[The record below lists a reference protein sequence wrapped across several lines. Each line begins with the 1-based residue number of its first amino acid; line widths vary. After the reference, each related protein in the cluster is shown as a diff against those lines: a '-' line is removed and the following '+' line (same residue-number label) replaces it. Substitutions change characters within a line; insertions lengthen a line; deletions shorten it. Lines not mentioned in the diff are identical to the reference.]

1 MKIEVILTEE
11 IFRRF
16 TLFDMM
22 KRRKVWRSPAIW
34 AAILCTSAT
43 ICFLMNHVRG
53 AVLLGC
59 VLVFVGVGMP
69 LSYFA
74 NFASSLRK
82 QILTLGL
89 SRPQH
94 VYTLILTEKAKG
106 IQVSNEKEQ
115 AAYEWKRIHHAYRDL
130 YATYLYITPQRAFLL
145 PHTCIEE
152 GADALWQLLDKKLTP
167 AQRTILH

>member
-34 AAILCTSAT
+34 AAILCSCGAV
-43 ICFLMNHVRG
+43 CFVMNHVRG
-53 AVLLGC
+53 AVLLGF
-59 VLVFVGVGMP
+59 VLMFVGVGMP

-74 NFASSLRK
+74 NFASSLKK
-82 QILTLGL
+82 QILAQGL

-106 IQVSNEKEQ
+106 IQVFNEKEH
-115 AAYEWKRIHHAYRDL
+115 ADYEWKRVHHVYHDL

-152 GADALWQLLDKKLTP
+152 DPDALLQLLKKKLP
-167 AQRTILH
+167 SEKITILK